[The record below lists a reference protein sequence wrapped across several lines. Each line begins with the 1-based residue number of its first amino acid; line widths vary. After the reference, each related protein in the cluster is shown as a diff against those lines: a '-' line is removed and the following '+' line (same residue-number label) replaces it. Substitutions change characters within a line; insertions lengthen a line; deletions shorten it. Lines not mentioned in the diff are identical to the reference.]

1 MSTLL
6 LNIFKKQNEIID
18 ELIDLSEK
26 LREALI
32 KYDYK
37 KINYITKLQ
46 ELKSIELEKI
56 EVKRIEIISNWL
68 NIKITEARK
77 ITYSKI
83 KDLLKDS
90 EIDSSL
96 NNLIESVNRLNTINS
111 LNRVLANRARFTI
124 NEILS
129 FFSDGK
135 NYVCNVRI

>member
-1 MSTLL
+1 MSNLL
-6 LNIFKKQNEIID
+6 LNIFKKQNEIVN
-18 ELIDLSEK
+18 ELFDLSEK

-32 KYDYK
+32 KYDHN
-37 KINYITKLQ
+37 KINQISKLQ
-46 ELKSIELEKI
+46 ELKQAELEKL
-56 EVKRIEIISNWL
+56 ENKRIEFIANWL
-68 NIKITEARK
+68 NLKITEARK

-83 KDLLKDS
+83 KELIKEPELDTILKNLT
-90 EIDSSL
+90 EQINKL
-96 NNLIESVNRLNTINS
+96 NSINS